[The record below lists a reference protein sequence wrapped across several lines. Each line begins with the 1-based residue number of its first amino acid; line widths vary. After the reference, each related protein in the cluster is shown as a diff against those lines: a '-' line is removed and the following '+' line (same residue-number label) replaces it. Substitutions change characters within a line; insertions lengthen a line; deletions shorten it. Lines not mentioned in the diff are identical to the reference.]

1 MSSSATSLVPRS
13 SFIVHR
19 SSFLLLMSLWFICLA
34 GCGDMTF
41 YRAKSDYFPLF
52 PGSRWTY
59 DVAGSTAIDSV
70 AGDSSVAGRACVV
83 VLRDYAPEYWTKQLT
98 AVRQFVRLAANR
110 GGQEYVLEERYG
122 LVYALPLVQG
132 ATWDESFRDTIVLMG
147 TDTVFLMD
155 SVSGRVAAIEDV
167 ETPAGTFIQCYR
179 VEIHREVA
187 AAELSFTA
195 DYSEWLAPG
204 VGLVKR
210 KTGTEERVLTGYAPG
225 R

>member
-1 MSSSATSLVPRS
+1 MSSSAAARAVLVAFCAVG
-13 SFIVHR
+13 SFW
-19 SSFLLLMSLWFICLA
+19 LMSAA

-41 YRAKSDYFPLF
+41 YRAESDYFPLV

-59 DVAGSTAIDSV
+59 EAAGCTAIDSV
-70 AGDSSVAGRACVV
+70 VGDSSVAGRACVV
-83 VLRDYAPEYWTKQLT
+83 VLRDYAPEYWTKQAT
-98 AVRQFVRLAANR
+98 EIRRFIRLPISN
-110 GGQEYVLEERYG
+110 GVEDTVLEKRYG
-122 LVYALPLVQG
+122 LVYALPLVEG
-132 ATWDESFRDTIVLMG
+132 ATWDESFRDTVELWG
-147 TDTVFLMD
+147 KTYFLKD

-210 KTGTEERVLTGYAPG
+210 RTGTEEQVLTGYEPG

>member
-1 MSSSATSLVPRS
+1 MSSDAARRAALVALAA
-13 SFIVHR
+13 VG
-19 SSFLLLMSLWFICLA
+19 SLWLASLA

-41 YRAKSDYFPLF
+41 YRAKSDYFPLV

-59 DVAGSTAIDSV
+59 KVAGYTAIDSV
-70 AGDSSVAGRACVV
+70 GSDSSVADRACVV

-98 AVRQFVRLAANR
+98 AVRLFTRLTANR
-110 GGQEYVLEERYG
+110 GGQEYVIEERYG
-122 LVYALPLVQG
+122 LVYALPLVEG

-147 TDTVFLMD
+147 TDTVFLKD
-155 SVSGRVAAIEDV
+155 SVSGRVAAIEDI

-179 VEIHREVA
+179 VDTHREVE
-187 AAELSFTA
+187 AAEASFTA

-210 KTGTEERVLTGYAPG
+210 MTGTEEQVLTEYEPG